1 MAAIQF
7 PANPQPA
14 QAFTLPDG
22 RRWVYVE
29 KAWRLVSSIQSGMP
43 LNLNLDRYD
52 LAVGR
57 TLTTDL
63 DEKQVVA
70 YDNTTTGTK
79 QVILNDAP
87 AGRAMTVILEITGNV
102 GTVTL
107 PANVVFAQ
115 GVDNSLGATKTIF
128 VLFWNGSGFT
138 VTSNIKV

>member
-14 QAFTLPDG
+14 QAFVLPDG

-29 KAWRLVSSIQSGMP
+29 NAWRLVSSIQTGMP
-43 LNLNLDRYD
+43 LNLNLNRYD

-70 YDNTTTGTK
+70 YVNTAPGEK

-102 GTVTL
+102 GTITL
-107 PANVVFAQ
+107 PANVAFAQ